1 MATGLEGHVALV
13 TGGAGALGA
22 AICRRLASA
31 GYVMAVCDTDAQRAR
46 ALARQLGS
54 GARAWKADV
63 GRPAQVERLF
73 SAVTRSVGAPS
84 ILVHCAGTP
93 GRFALLTELSDAD
106 WQSAMAVHL
115 DGAFYCLRASAPAMV
130 RAQFGR
136 VINIVS
142 IAGLH
147 GTVGSGAYAAAKAG
161 MIGLTMTAAKELGPF
176 GVTVNAI
183 APGMVAS
190 AVNQALHDKNSKFIA
205 SALEQT
211 PTRAMSS
218 PEDLAELVAYMVSD
232 AGRNLTGQVIA
243 HDGGSGISMATD
255 EYMREMAS
263 RRKGA

>member
-1 MATGLEGHVALV
+1 MSMKAEGRVALV
-13 TGGAGALGA
+13 TGGAGAIGA
-22 AICRRLASA
+22 AICVRLASA
-31 GYVMAVCDTDAQRAR
+31 GYRVAVCDTDGQRAK
-46 ALARQLGS
+46 ALAHQLGPGVRS
-54 GARAWKADV
+54 WRTDI

-73 SAVTRSVGAPS
+73 SAVTRTFGAPS

-93 GRFALLTELSDAD
+93 GRFAWLTELSDSD
-106 WQSAMAVHL
+106 WQSTMAVHL
-115 DGAFYCLRASAPAMV
+115 DGAFFCLRAAAPAMV
-130 RAQFGR
+130 AARFGR
-136 VINIVS
+136 IINIVS

-161 MIGLTMTAAKELGPF
+161 MIGLTKTAAKELGPS

-190 AVNQALHDKNSKFIA
+190 EVNQALHSKNSKFIT
-205 SALEQT
+205 SALGQT

-218 PEDLAELVAYMVSD
+218 PEDLAELVAYIASD

-255 EYMREMAS
+255 EYMRELAQ
-263 RRKGA
+263 RTKGG

>member
-1 MATGLEGHVALV
+1 MATSVDRRVALV
-13 TGGAGALGA
+13 TGGAGALGG

-31 GYVMAVCDTDAQRAR
+31 GCIVAVCDTDAQRAR
-46 ALARQLGS
+46 TLARQLGS
-54 GARAWKADV
+54 GARSWKADV
-63 GRPAQVERLF
+63 GRPTQVERLF
-73 SAVTRSVGAPS
+73 SAVARTLGAPS

-93 GRFALLTELSDAD
+93 GRFALLSELSDAD

-115 DGAFYCLRASAPAMV
+115 DGAFYCLRAAAPAMI
-130 RAQFGR
+130 AAHFGR
-136 VINIVS
+136 IINIVS

-161 MIGLTMTAAKELGPF
+161 MVGLTMTAAKELGPS

-190 AVNQALHDKNSKFIA
+190 PVNQALHDKGSKFIT
-205 SALEQT
+205 SALGQT

-255 EYMREMAS
+255 EYMREMAQ
-263 RRKGA
+263 RKKGN